1 MSEHQ
6 DPEVAAALA
15 AAFNTTTPYDQVRT
29 GTAFEAGQYDFTILA
44 LQPEAD
50 KNGLYMIRMEA
61 KCDAPHEIAALPG
74 KASVLVRSI
83 YIGSKV
89 DKMATQPD
97 TRLNNVGLG
106 FLKKIAEANKLP
118 ANAQT
123 DAQMCAQ
130 LVGKRFGIALIETEY
145 TRDGKTNKGID
156 FGKTVTPAGTIPAK
170 LNRVAAGA
178 NGAATPAA
186 APAQGASFA

>member
-6 DPEVAAALA
+6 DPAVAAALS

-29 GTAFEAGQYDFTILA
+29 GTAFEAGQYDLTILA
-44 LQPEAD
+44 LTPEAD
-50 KNGLYMIRMEA
+50 KNGLYTIKMEA

-74 KASVLVRSI
+74 KASVLTRNI
-83 YIGSKV
+83 YIGSKA
-89 DKMATQPD
+89 DKMAEQPD

-118 ANAQT
+118 AGAQS

-130 LVGKRFGIALIETEY
+130 LIGKRFGIALVENEY
-145 TRDGKTNKGID
+145 TKDGKTQKGLD
-156 FGKTVTPAGTIPAK
+156 FGRTVTPAGTIPAK
-170 LNRVAAGA
+170 LNRVAAS
-178 NGAATPAA
+178 NGAAGQPVA
-186 APAQGASFA
+186 APTSGASFT